1 MKLSPQVNSFRGLP
15 AAATGELFDSFA
27 RRVCANVAFSDV
39 NSGIRETAPPHQGLG
54 RDFHRFFQTI
64 EAPPLCYIWFLN
76 IGFDLLEGNFPN
88 PGGVFRKARLFFCI
102 ENPTSKFCFFFAKDG
117 A

>member
-15 AAATGELFDSFA
+15 AAAMGELFDSFA
-27 RRVCANVAFSDV
+27 RRVCANAVFPDV
-39 NSGIRETAPPHQGLG
+39 NSGIHKTASPHQGLG

-64 EAPPLCYIWFLN
+64 EAPPLRSIWFIKNRFRFAERQFFESGRCFSKGPALFLN
-76 IGFDLLEGNFPN
+76 VESAAGI
-88 PGGVFRKARLFFCI
+88 
-102 ENPTSKFCFFFAKDG
+102 CFFFAKDG